1 MRTRVGFL
9 VAMCGLIVGS
19 CSGATVTT
27 TTASDSTV
35 DAFTFVGA
43 DGVESDTSDTSR
55 IVALNG
61 DLVEILFALGAGDRV
76 VGRDLTATYPPEAVE
91 LPAVGL
97 GRNLNAESVISLE
110 PTLVIGDSQIAPLA
124 AIKQIRQAGIPV
136 VILNLEV
143 ALPGVSRKIATVAGI
158 LRLKAEGTALIAEVE
173 AEVQLALDVAAQ
185 ATSSPRVGYVY
196 VRGPE
201 TLLMFGN
208 GMPTHFL
215 IEAAGGVDA
224 LGDIGVLFAQSLN
237 AEELV
242 AASPDVLITPTQG
255 FEIIGGLDSFLAL
268 PGVLGTPAGMN
279 GRVLTYDEALI
290 LGMGPRVGQALMEL
304 VLGLHPE
311 LVTP

>member
-1 MRTRVGFL
+1 
-9 VAMCGLIVGS
+9 MCGLIVGS

-91 LPAVGL
+91 LSAVGL

-110 PTLVIGDSQIAPLA
+110 PTLVIGDTQIAPLA

-185 ATSSPRVGYVY
+185 ATSSPRVGYVH